1 MKNFRK
7 HLKEIMISGGVL
19 ATVIGVFLTYYT
31 PNPPENTNK
40 GDNNSVN
47 FNGETHMTDN
57 NISGGQ
63 MTVYENSENLEK
75 TNQSQKVI
83 NKEIDETEKKSL
95 KTKINQEP
103 KKSSNGA
110 TNNIANSNVANIIIV
125 KSEDIKKLVDYYKF
139 QAEEIRNKLLPLYC
153 FAPIEE
159 FILNFEELHNSHITA
174 LNNQNLVLAS
184 KYLQKIH
191 RISSILEFKEGQLE
205 KDYQEKFED
214 SLGLL
219 GYRVEYLKE
228 YEPKGVYGSMANKY
242 ITGEFVP
249 YSKLSIEWP
258 IPEEYEG
265 YLDSIQRIQYRQQ
278 VKEFYQALSRKK
290 LLVD

>member
-1 MKNFRK
+1 MKKFRK
-7 HLKEIMISGGVL
+7 YLKEIMISGGVL
-19 ATVIGVFLTYYT
+19 ATVIGVFLAYYIS
-31 PNPPENTNK
+31 NPPESRNK

-47 FNGETHMTDN
+47 FNGETHMTDS
-57 NISGGQ
+57 NISAGQ

-75 TNQSQKVI
+75 ANQSQKVI

-95 KTKINQEP
+95 KSKTNQDP
-103 KKSSNGA
+103 NKSSYRA
-110 TNNIANSNVANIIIV
+110 TNNITNSNVANIIIV
-125 KSEDIKKLVDYYKF
+125 KSEDIKKLVDYYNF

-153 FAPIEE
+153 FAPIKE
-159 FILNFEELHNSHITA
+159 FILDFEELHNSHVTA

-191 RISSILEFKEGQLE
+191 RISSILEFKEEKLE

-219 GYRVEYLKE
+219 GYRVEYLRE
-228 YEPKGVYGSMANKY
+228 YEPKGVHGSMANKY

-258 IPEEYEG
+258 IPEEYEV
-265 YLDSIQRIQYRQQ
+265 YLDSIQRIQNRQQ
-278 VKEFYQALSRKK
+278 IKEFYQALSRQK
-290 LLVD
+290 LPVD